1 MAHDLMAKPAVS
13 HRRQAGSRPA
23 RAFPALAAAFASV
36 LFVGFLGMAIPAGA
50 TMYKWVDEKGQTIYS
65 DQPPPPSVK
74 SEIVKAP
81 PPPANPNALKEMI
94 NADTEMKLREKQRIE
109 KAKEADKARGDAQ
122 KKQEACAAAQ
132 DRIKVLQ
139 RGDLYRVLPDGGRVF
154 LDAETRRRETE
165 EAEKMVREKCA

>member
-1 MAHDLMAKPAVS
+1 MAHDLVAKPALS
-13 HRRQAGSRPA
+13 HRRQAVSRPA
-23 RAFPALAAAFASV
+23 RAFPALTAAFANV
-36 LFVGFLGMAIPAGA
+36 LFAGLLSTAIPAAA
-50 TMYKWVDEKGQTIYS
+50 TMYKWVDDKGQTIYS

-109 KAKEADKARGDAQ
+109 KAKQAEKARADAE
-122 KKQEACAAAQ
+122 KKQEMCAAAK
-132 DRIKVLQ
+132 DRIRVLE
-139 RGDLYRVLPDGGRVF
+139 RGDLYRALPDGGRVF

-165 EAEKMVREKCA
+165 EAQKMVREKCA